1 MNRVR
6 ITTAL
11 LIVAFAS
18 AVASAQ
24 EKPKNPKPD
33 QKIEAP
39 TIAGKWRMPLETP
52 HGSMAAV
59 FELKIDAKDKRK
71 ITGTFSM
78 EHMGVL
84 PLAGEYVEGKLQFKA
99 KSETMEMSFAGKLK
113 DADTLTGILSSPNG
127 DLAVTATRVKEK

>member
-18 AVASAQ
+18 AVAAAQ

-78 EHMGVL
+78 E
-84 PLAGEYVEGKLQFKA
+84 Q
-99 KSETMEMSFAGKLK
+99 TMEMSFAGKLK
-113 DADTLTGILSSPNG
+113 DADTLTGILSGPNG